1 MINMSAQ
8 NQRYYCRT
16 KDLLWYRETKIAVEK
31 VLHGDMTTADI
42 RRESLD
48 KNIFNA
54 SSASRSKEIAQ
65 AVTRRINAVD
75 SAYLSFFVGRNTESQ
90 QLLCIVMVMLTDHT
104 FLEFMDSVYRE
115 KLIQQDNI
123 LRDSDIMGLFHRIQ
137 EKDESAAKWT
147 DASLRKV
154 RDNYKSMLKEA
165 GMLSESGTE
174 RKIIR
179 PILDKEM
186 EDFLQSEGLT
196 RIYKILAGERE

>member
-54 SSASRSKEIAQ
+54 SSTSRSKEIAH
-65 AVTRRINAVD
+65 AVTRRVNAVD
-75 SAYLSFFVGRNTESQ
+75 SAYLSFFATRNTENQ

-186 EDFLQSEGLT
+186 ENFLQSEGLI

>member
-1 MINMSAQ
+1 MVNMSAQ

-54 SSASRSKEIAQ
+54 SSTSRSKEIAQ
-65 AVTRRINAVD
+65 AVTRRVNAVD
-75 SAYLSFFVGRNTESQ
+75 SAYLSFFATRNTENQ

-115 KLIQQDNI
+115 KLIQQDII

-186 EDFLQSEGLT
+186 ENFLQSEGLI

>member
-1 MINMSAQ
+1 MINMCAQ

-54 SSASRSKEIAQ
+54 FSASRSKEIAQ

-137 EKDESAAKWT
+137 EKDESAVKWT

-186 EDFLQSEGLT
+186 ENFLQSEGLI

>member
-1 MINMSAQ
+1 MITVSVL
-8 NQRYYCRT
+8 NQRYPCRT
-16 KDLLWYRETKIAVEK
+16 RDRLWYREIKTAIDKILA
-31 VLHGDMTTADI
+31 GDLATADI
-42 RRESLD
+42 GKASLD
-48 KNIFNA
+48 ENIFNA

-75 SAYLSFFVGRNTESQ
+75 SAYLSFFAERNTESQ
-90 QLLCIVMVMLTDHT
+90 QLLCIVMVMLTDYT

-123 LRDSDIMGLFHRIQ
+123 LRDSDIMGFFHRIQ
-137 EKDESAAKWT
+137 EKEESAAKWT

-165 GMLSESGTE
+165 GLLSESGTE

-186 EDFLQSEGLT
+186 EEFLQAEGLA
-196 RIYKILAGERE
+196 RIFKILAGERE

>member
-65 AVTRRINAVD
+65 AVTRRVNAVD
-75 SAYLSFFVGRNTESQ
+75 SVYLSFFAARNTDNQ

-186 EDFLQSEGLT
+186 EDFLQSEGLA

>member
-54 SSASRSKEIAQ
+54 SSTSRSKEIAQ
-65 AVTRRINAVD
+65 AVTRRVNAVD
-75 SAYLSFFVGRNTESQ
+75 SVYLSFFATRNTENQ

-123 LRDSDIMGLFHRIQ
+123 LRDSDIMGLFHRVQ

-174 RKIIR
+174 REIIR

>member
-54 SSASRSKEIAQ
+54 SSTSRSKEIAQ
-65 AVTRRINAVD
+65 AVTRRVNAVD
-75 SAYLSFFVGRNTESQ
+75 SAYLSFFATRNTENQ

-115 KLIQQDNI
+115 KLIPQDII

-186 EDFLQSEGLT
+186 ENFLQSEGLI

>member
-42 RRESLD
+42 RRESLN

-65 AVTRRINAVD
+65 AVTRRVNAVD
-75 SAYLSFFVGRNTESQ
+75 SVYLSFFAARNTDNQ

-137 EKDESAAKWT
+137 EKDESAAKWS

-186 EDFLQSEGLT
+186 EDFLQSEGLI

>member
-8 NQRYYCRT
+8 NQGYYCRT

-65 AVTRRINAVD
+65 AVTRRVNAVD
-75 SAYLSFFVGRNTESQ
+75 SAYLSFFATRNTENQ

-104 FLEFMDSVYRE
+104 FLEFMDFVYRE

-137 EKDESAAKWT
+137 EKDETAAKWS

-186 EDFLQSEGLT
+186 EDFLQSEGLA

>member
-1 MINMSAQ
+1 MVNMSAQ

-42 RRESLD
+42 CRESLD

-65 AVTRRINAVD
+65 AVTRRVNAVD

-186 EDFLQSEGLT
+186 EDFLQSEGLA

>member
-8 NQRYYCRT
+8 NQRYYCRN
-16 KDLLWYRETKIAVEK
+16 
-31 VLHGDMTTADI
+31 GDMTTADI

-65 AVTRRINAVD
+65 AVTRRVNAVD
-75 SAYLSFFVGRNTESQ
+75 SVYLSFFATRNTENQ

-123 LRDSDIMGLFHRIQ
+123 LRDERCEVERCF
-137 EKDESAAKWT
+137 T
-147 DASLRKV
+147 P
-154 RDNYKSMLKEA
+154 KSQ
-165 GMLSESGTE
+165 
-174 RKIIR
+174 R
-179 PILDKEM
+179 
-186 EDFLQSEGLT
+186 
-196 RIYKILAGERE
+196 

>member
-54 SSASRSKEIAQ
+54 SSTSRSKEIAQ
-65 AVTRRINAVD
+65 VVTRRVNAVD
-75 SAYLSFFVGRNTESQ
+75 SAYLSFFATRNTENQ

-123 LRDSDIMGLFHRIQ
+123 LRDSDIMGLFHRVQ
-137 EKDESAAKWT
+137 EKDESAAKWS

>member
-65 AVTRRINAVD
+65 AVTRRVNAVD
-75 SAYLSFFVGRNTESQ
+75 SVYLSFFAARNTDNQ

-137 EKDESAAKWT
+137 EKDESAVKWT

-196 RIYKILAGERE
+196 RICKILAGERE

>member
-54 SSASRSKEIAQ
+54 SSTSRSKEIAQ
-65 AVTRRINAVD
+65 AVTRRVNAVD
-75 SAYLSFFVGRNTESQ
+75 SAYLSFFATRNTENQ

-137 EKDESAAKWT
+137 EKDESAVKWT

-186 EDFLQSEGLT
+186 QDFLQSEGLI

>member
-54 SSASRSKEIAQ
+54 SSTSRSKEIAQ
-65 AVTRRINAVD
+65 AVTRRVNAVD
-75 SAYLSFFVGRNTESQ
+75 SAYLSFFATRNTENQ

-115 KLIQQDNI
+115 KLIQQDII

-186 EDFLQSEGLT
+186 ENFLQSEGLI

>member
-54 SSASRSKEIAQ
+54 SSTSRSKEIAQ
-65 AVTRRINAVD
+65 AVTRRVNAVD
-75 SAYLSFFVGRNTESQ
+75 SVYLSFFDTRNTENQ

-123 LRDSDIMGLFHRIQ
+123 LRDSDIMGLFHCIQ
-137 EKDESAAKWT
+137 EKDESAATWS

>member
-16 KDLLWYRETKIAVEK
+16 KDLLWYCETKIAVEK
-31 VLHGDMTTADI
+31 VLQGDMTTADI

-65 AVTRRINAVD
+65 AVTRRVNAVD
-75 SAYLSFFVGRNTESQ
+75 SVYLSFFAARNTDNQ

-186 EDFLQSEGLT
+186 EDFLQSEGLI

>member
-1 MINMSAQ
+1 MINTSAQ

-31 VLHGDMTTADI
+31 VLHGYMTAADI

-48 KNIFNA
+48 ENIFNA
-54 SSASRSKEIAQ
+54 SSASRAKEIAQ
-65 AVTRRINAVD
+65 AVMRRINAVD
-75 SAYLSFFVGRNTESQ
+75 SAYLSFFAGRNTESQ

-123 LRDSDIMGLFHRIQ
+123 LRDSDIMGFFHRIQ
-137 EKDESAAKWT
+137 EKEESAAKWT

-165 GMLSESGTE
+165 GLLSESGTE

-186 EDFLQSEGLT
+186 EEFLQSEGLA
-196 RIYKILAGERE
+196 RIFKILAGERE

>member
-54 SSASRSKEIAQ
+54 SSTSRSKEIAQ
-65 AVTRRINAVD
+65 AVTRRVNAVD

-137 EKDESAAKWT
+137 EKDESAVKWT

-186 EDFLQSEGLT
+186 EDFLQSEGLA

>member
-16 KDLLWYRETKIAVEK
+16 KDLLWYCETKIAVEK
-31 VLHGDMTTADI
+31 VLQGDMTTADI

-65 AVTRRINAVD
+65 AVTRRVNAVD
-75 SAYLSFFVGRNTESQ
+75 SVYLSFFAARNTDNQ

-137 EKDESAAKWT
+137 EKDESAAKWS

-186 EDFLQSEGLT
+186 EDFLQSEGLI

>member
-1 MINMSAQ
+1 MITVSVL
-8 NQRYYCRT
+8 NQRYPCRT
-16 KDLLWYRETKIAVEK
+16 RDRLWYREIKTAIDKILA
-31 VLHGDMTTADI
+31 GDLATADI
-42 RRESLD
+42 SKASLNE
-48 KNIFNA
+48 NIFNA
-54 SSASRSKEIAQ
+54 SSASRAKDIAQ

-75 SAYLSFFVGRNTESQ
+75 SAYLSFFAGRNTESQ

-123 LRDSDIMGLFHRIQ
+123 LRDSDIMGFFHRIQ
-137 EKDESAAKWT
+137 EKEESAAKWT

-165 GMLSESGTE
+165 GLLSESGTE

-186 EDFLQSEGLT
+186 EEFLQSEGLHT
-196 RIYKILAGERE
+196 IFKILAGERE

>member
-1 MINMSAQ
+1 MITMRVQ
-8 NQRYYCRT
+8 KQRYYCRT
-16 KDLLWYRETKIAVEK
+16 KDLLWHYETMIAVENILQG
-31 VLHGDMTTADI
+31 VLTVADI
-42 RRESLD
+42 CRYSLD

-54 SSASRSKEIAQ
+54 SSVSRSKEIAH

-75 SAYLSFFVGRNTESQ
+75 SSYLSFFRKRNVESQ

-123 LRDSDIMGLFHRIQ
+123 LSDSDILGLFHRIQ
-137 EKDESAAKWT
+137 EKDESAMKWT

-179 PILDKEM
+179 PIMDEEM
-186 EDFLQSEGLT
+186 KAFLRSEGLT
-196 RIYKILAGERE
+196 KICMILAGERE

>member
-65 AVTRRINAVD
+65 AVTRRVNAVD
-75 SAYLSFFVGRNTESQ
+75 SVYLSFFAARNTDNQ

-174 RKIIR
+174 REIIR

-186 EDFLQSEGLT
+186 EDFLQSEGLI

>member
-54 SSASRSKEIAQ
+54 SSTSRSKEIAQ
-65 AVTRRINAVD
+65 AVTRRVNAVD

-137 EKDESAAKWT
+137 EKDESAAKWS

-186 EDFLQSEGLT
+186 EDFLQSEGLI

>member
-54 SSASRSKEIAQ
+54 SSTSRSKEIAQ
-65 AVTRRINAVD
+65 AVTRRVNAVD
-75 SAYLSFFVGRNTESQ
+75 SAYLSFFATRNTENQ

-186 EDFLQSEGLT
+186 EDFLQSEGLA

>member
-1 MINMSAQ
+1 MINMSTQ

-54 SSASRSKEIAQ
+54 SSTSRSKEIAQ
-65 AVTRRINAVD
+65 AVTRRVNALD
-75 SAYLSFFVGRNTESQ
+75 LAYLSFFATRNTENQ

-123 LRDSDIMGLFHRIQ
+123 LRDSDIMGLLHRIQ

-186 EDFLQSEGLT
+186 EDFLQLEGLT

>member
-54 SSASRSKEIAQ
+54 SSTSRSKEIAQ
-65 AVTRRINAVD
+65 AVTRRVNAVD

-186 EDFLQSEGLT
+186 EDFLQSEGLA

>member
-165 GMLSESGTE
+165 GLLSESGTE

-186 EDFLQSEGLT
+186 EDFLQSEGLA

>member
-16 KDLLWYRETKIAVEK
+16 KDLLWYCETKIAVEK
-31 VLHGDMTTADI
+31 VLQGDMTTADI

-54 SSASRSKEIAQ
+54 FSASRSKEIAQ

-137 EKDESAAKWT
+137 EKDESAVKWT

-186 EDFLQSEGLT
+186 EDFLQS
-196 RIYKILAGERE
+196 

>member
-54 SSASRSKEIAQ
+54 SSTSRSKEIAQ
-65 AVTRRINAVD
+65 AVTRRVNAVD
-75 SAYLSFFVGRNTESQ
+75 SVYLSFFDTRNTENQ

-137 EKDESAAKWT
+137 EKDESAAKWS